1 MEREAL
7 PEGSCGLASSPA
19 LDVSKLG
26 DGEKKSPSHYFISDP
41 EKDERNARQREYRR
55 LNRDRILATERA
67 SKARNKD
74 LAREAAYAKQWRLD
88 NSDRFKSNSLSWREK
103 NREKLRAGYRSH
115 YAANKEKR
123 LAQAKASRERDPLLK
138 EKQAAYRAKNR
149 ERINSANRAWWK
161 SHPEKQKQKDA
172 SYLSRKLE
180 LKRLKRANDPIE
192 RIKDASRTR
201 VRFILEKAG
210 VAKHDHTFDLIGCT
224 PDFLKSFL
232 EAQFNPMMNWDN
244 YGTYWEIDHIIAV
257 SKFNLEDREQLN
269 KAFHYSNCRPL
280 EVPSNRAKCD
290 NGIGFHQ
297 PLLI

>member
-1 MEREAL
+1 MDISE
-7 PEGSCGLASSPA
+7 
-19 LDVSKLG
+19 LG
-26 DGEKKSPSHYFISDP
+26 DGPSNTSGNITARTETP
-41 EKDERNARQREYRR
+41 NERAARRQREYRIA
-55 LNRDRILATERA
+55 NREQVLATERR
-67 SKARNKD
+67 SRENNKN
-74 LAREAAYAKQWRLD
+74 LAREADYAKT
-88 NSDRFKSNSLSWREK
+88 WREK
-103 NREKLRAGYRSH
+103 NRARYLETRRAWSNKNREHLRAYSNAYH
-115 YAANKEKR
+115 AANKATR
-123 LAQAKASRERDPLLK
+123 AVQAKASRERDPLLK

-161 SHPEKQKQKDA
+161 AHPEKQKQKDA

-180 LKRLKRANDPIE
+180 LKRLKRASDPIE
-192 RIKDASRTR
+192 RIKDSSRTR

-210 VAKHDHTFDLIGCT
+210 VAKHDHTFDLVGCT

-232 EAQFNPMMNWDN
+232 EAQFNPMMNWNN